1 LNQLNSNALVDLLV
15 VYDGRPSKEKAA
27 TTEIRIERKRKAILK
42 FKEKV
47 IEIIEGRNRVSKA
60 LHKLVQKLYMAV
72 KNVEAY
78 TVPTGV
84 ISTTARGEADVY
96 MGGLRKNVVRISCD
110 SDNLFYPECDIVA
123 RPYREGT

>member
-1 LNQLNSNALVDLLV
+1 MNQLNSNALVDLLV

-27 TTEIRIERKRKAILK
+27 TTQIRIERKRKAILK
-42 FKEKV
+42 FEEKV
-47 IEIIEGRNRVSKA
+47 IEIKEGRNRVSKA

>member
-1 LNQLNSNALVDLLV
+1 MNQLNSNALVDLLV

-60 LHKLVQKLYMAV
+60 LHKSVQKLYMAV
-72 KNVEAY
+72 KNVKAY

>member
-1 LNQLNSNALVDLLV
+1 MNQLNSNALVDLLV

-60 LHKLVQKLYMAV
+60 LHKSVQKLYMAV

>member
-1 LNQLNSNALVDLLV
+1 MVDLLV

-42 FKEKV
+42 FEEKV
-47 IEIIEGRNRVSKA
+47 IEIKEGRNRVSKA
-60 LHKLVQKLYMAV
+60 LHKSVQKLYMAV

-123 RPYREGT
+123 RPYREGS

>member
-123 RPYREGT
+123 RPYREGN

>member
-27 TTEIRIERKRKAILK
+27 TTQIRIERKRKAILK
-42 FKEKV
+42 FEEKV
-47 IEIIEGRNRVSKA
+47 IEIKEGRNRVSKA
-60 LHKLVQKLYMAV
+60 LHKSVQKLYMAV

-123 RPYREGT
+123 RPYREGS

>member
-1 LNQLNSNALVDLLV
+1 MNQLNSNALVDLLV